1 MTATAIDPKA
11 FYEGLVEAKLIIPGG
26 VDGVFGRSAMFERV
40 FAGLD
45 HAILAL
51 TKSDD
56 AEAILFP
63 PVMDRTIIEKVDYM
77 DSFPH
82 LVGTVHSFLGKER
95 QALEVSSKIRKGEP
109 WGDLMGMTLVSM
121 KPAACYPAYPM
132 MKGTLPENGRLI
144 TLNDWVFRHEPSLEP
159 TRMQAFRVREYIR
172 AGTPDMCV
180 AWRDQWHERGL
191 KLLQDLGLPAT
202 SDVAADPFFGR
213 GGKVLADG
221 QKAQKLKF
229 EVLVP
234 VISNESPTA
243 CCSFNYHQEH
253 FGHVFD
259 IKTADGNVAH
269 TACLGFGMER
279 CVMAL
284 FQTHGF
290 DPSSWPAAVRS
301 MLSLS

>member
-11 FYEGLVEAKLIIPGG
+11 FYDGLVEAKLIIPAG
-26 VDGVFGRSAMFERV
+26 VNGIFGRSEIFENV
-40 FAGLD
+40 LHGLD
-45 HAILAL
+45 KAIMALA
-51 TKSDD
+51 KGDG
-56 AEAILFP
+56 AEAVVFP

-95 QALEVSSKIRKGEP
+95 QAFEVSNKIKKGEP
-109 WGDLMGMTLVSM
+109 WGELMGMTLVSM
-121 KPAACYPAYPM
+121 KPAGCYPSYPM
-132 MKGTLPENGRLI
+132 MSGTLPENGRLV

-172 AGTPDMCV
+172 AGTPEMCV
-180 AWRDQWHERGL
+180 EWRDQWHERGM
-191 KLLQDLGLPAT
+191 KLLQDLGLPAS

-234 VISNESPTA
+234 VISAEKPTA
-243 CCSFNYHQEH
+243 CCSFNYHMDK
-253 FGHVFD
+253 FGSVFD
-259 IKTADGNVAH
+259 IKTADGEVAH
-269 TACLGFGMER
+269 TACLGFGLER
-279 CVMAL
+279 VVMAL
-284 FQTHGF
+284 FRHHGYV
-290 DPSSWPAAVRS
+290 PKAWPAEVRDR
-301 MLSLS
+301 LW